1 MQEYEQSHSIDS
13 ILFDSKNPNNENA
26 TRPTGFI
33 GFPPQPMAPTQVPLI
48 NYPVS
53 VLNRNVNHVLI
64 LIVFNDLEYANCEFN
79 VRFSPIRF

>member
-13 ILFDSKNPNNENA
+13 ILFDGKNAINENA

-33 GFPPQPMAPTQVPLI
+33 GFPSQPMAPTQAPPI

-53 VLNRNVNHVLI
+53 VIICKYYLI
-64 LIVFNDLEYANCEFN
+64 SDSFFI
-79 VRFSPIRF
+79 

>member
-13 ILFDSKNPNNENA
+13 ILFDGKNPNNENA

-33 GFPPQPMAPTQVPLI
+33 GFPSQPMAPIQAPLI

-53 VLNRNVNHVLI
+53 VVIQFINIIHI
-64 LIVFNDLEYANCEFN
+64 
-79 VRFSPIRF
+79 